1 VAPCSQHFGKR
12 AISQST
18 DGRFFSAQPHKNIV
32 RILTIG
38 HIIAGGSAKLA
49 TGSAGATIGG
59 EEPFPAGLRDAYLAR
74 ARLVK
79 IRRGQIIIAE
89 GSDSTEVYLI
99 CSGRVQISLFSPHGR
114 EVILR
119 EMGPNLIFGELAAID
134 RQARSANVVA
144 LEDSQL
150 AHMRGED
157 FLLFLGEVPQAGL
170 WMSQLLVARIRNLT
184 ARAFELATL
193 PVAGRVH
200 SELLRLARETGVED
214 DRLVIQPMPT
224 HADLAARIGTHR
236 EAVTREL
243 NLLAGEGIVRQSGR
257 KVEILSVARL
267 RALYDRIRH

>member
-1 VAPCSQHFGKR
+1 
-12 AISQST
+12 
-18 DGRFFSAQPHKNIV
+18 
-32 RILTIG
+32 
-38 HIIAGGSAKLA
+38 
-49 TGSAGATIGG
+49 
-59 EEPFPAGLRDAYLAR
+59 LRDAYLAR

-243 NLLAGEGIVRQSGR
+243 NLLAGEGIVHQSGR

>member
-1 VAPCSQHFGKR
+1 
-12 AISQST
+12 
-18 DGRFFSAQPHKNIV
+18 
-32 RILTIG
+32 
-38 HIIAGGSAKLA
+38 
-49 TGSAGATIGG
+49 
-59 EEPFPAGLRDAYLAR
+59 LRDAYLAR

-79 IRRGQIIIAE
+79 IRRGQTIISE
-89 GSDSTEVYLI
+89 GSETTEVYLI

-114 EVILR
+114 EVIFR

-157 FLLFLGEVPQAGL
+157 FLAFLGEVPQAGL

-200 SELLRLARETGVED
+200 SELLRLARETGDEG
-214 DRLVIQPMPT
+214 DRPVIQPMPT

-243 NLLAGEGIVRQSGR
+243 NMLAGEGILRQSGR
-257 KVEILSVARL
+257 KSEILSIARL
-267 RALYDRIRH
+267 QSLYDRIRQ

>member
-1 VAPCSQHFGKR
+1 
-12 AISQST
+12 
-18 DGRFFSAQPHKNIV
+18 
-32 RILTIG
+32 
-38 HIIAGGSAKLA
+38 
-49 TGSAGATIGG
+49 
-59 EEPFPAGLRDAYLAR
+59 LRDAYLAR

-79 IRRGQIIIAE
+79 IRRGQTIISE
-89 GSDSTEVYLI
+89 GSETTEVYLI

-114 EVILR
+114 EVIFR

-157 FLLFLGEVPQAGL
+157 FLAFLGEVPQAGL

-200 SELLRLARETGVED
+200 SELLRLARETGDEG
-214 DRLVIQPMPT
+214 DRPVIQPMPT

-243 NLLAGEGIVRQSGR
+243 NMLAGEGILRQSGR
-257 KVEILSVARL
+257 KIEILSIARL
-267 RALYDRIRH
+267 QSLYDRIRQ

>member
-1 VAPCSQHFGKR
+1 
-12 AISQST
+12 
-18 DGRFFSAQPHKNIV
+18 
-32 RILTIG
+32 
-38 HIIAGGSAKLA
+38 LA

-79 IRRGQIIIAE
+79 IRRGQIVISE

-119 EMGPNLIFGELAAID
+119 ELGPNLIFGELAAID

-150 AHMRGED
+150 AHMRGDD
-157 FLLFLGEVPQAGL
+157 FLGFLGEVPQAGL

-200 SELLRLARETGVED
+200 SELLRLARETGVEA

>member
-1 VAPCSQHFGKR
+1 VAE
-12 AISQST
+12 
-18 DGRFFSAQPHKNIV
+18 SAEGIV
-32 RILTIG
+32 
-38 HIIAGGSAKLA
+38 
-49 TGSAGATIGG
+49 GA

-74 ARLVK
+74 ARLMK
-79 IRRGQIIIAE
+79 LRRGQIVISE
-89 GSDSTEVYLI
+89 GSETSEVYLI
-99 CSGRVQISLFSPHGR
+99 RSGRVQISLFSPHGR

-134 RQARSANVVA
+134 RQPRSANVVA
-144 LEDSQL
+144 IEDCLL
-150 AHMRGED
+150 AYMRGED
-157 FLLFLGEVPQAGL
+157 FLEFLGAVPQAGL

-200 SELLRLARETGVED
+200 SELLRLAREAGIESD
-214 DRLVIQPMPT
+214 QALLHPMPT

-257 KVEILSVARL
+257 KAQILSVARL
-267 RALYDRIRH
+267 QSLYDRIRH